1 LSSGLARSRKS
12 RAVQERLCEWLFRP
26 LAHVVVLALAPLRV
40 PPPAVVLSATATGV
54 LAAVELARGHL
65 IVAALLVQLKT
76 VLDNADGQLARYTGR
91 ITILGRYLD
100 AECDL
105 LVNAAL
111 FVGLGWY
118 TGNAPA
124 ALIGFVVLTAVLSV
138 NFNAE
143 RLYRRAPAASE
154 EVRGLTAA
162 LARAYAILYGWQDR
176 LLERVLRPDR
186 RAVAVLAQLGMST
199 QLLTFGVCMALGHP
213 LAYVWLLLGEL
224 ALVVPLVL
232 RRQALDP
239 QPEGIA

>member
-1 LSSGLARSRKS
+1 
-12 RAVQERLCEWLFRP
+12 
-26 LAHVVVLALAPLRV
+26 
-40 PPPAVVLSATATGV
+40 
-54 LAAVELARGHL
+54 
-65 IVAALLVQLKT
+65 VAALLVQLKT

-111 FVGLGWY
+111 FAGLGWY
-118 TGNAPA
+118 TGNVPA
-124 ALIGFVVLTAVLSV
+124 ALLGFVVLTALLSV

-154 EVRGLTAA
+154 EVRGLTAV
-162 LARAYAILYGWQDR
+162 LAHAYSVLYGWQDR

-186 RAVAVLAQLGMST
+186 RSVAVLAQLGMST
-199 QLLTFGVCMALGHP
+199 QLLAFGVCMAVGHP

-232 RRQALDP
+232 RREALDR
-239 QPEGIA
+239 QTEGIA